1 LVVGILAVF
10 AFIPSHS
17 SMRTYPSSCPTSSCR
32 AQATTK
38 CSTSSGTPEELLL
51 EAITALRSDDQ
62 EKARSRLAQATA
74 ALKPGEATD
83 EQIAL
88 MDLVA
93 SRCEV
98 EVPTVKLSATV
109 AAKQRIKAQKKI
121 RSRLPNPGAV
131 SGSSLVLPGT
141 PSMAEAVAAAALKQR
156 KNALAASAVFEAEQA
171 KAEVTAAQAAEEV
184 AGAKAAVE
192 VPAAKFVEDADA
204 TEVME
209 EAEFAEAA
217 EVAAAETAVA
227 VAADP
232 SVFIPS
238 CPDGFEWG
246 STF

>member
-1 LVVGILAVF
+1 
-10 AFIPSHS
+10 
-17 SMRTYPSSCPTSSCR
+17 MR
-32 AQATTK
+32 ATTK
-38 CSTSSGTPEELLL
+38 CSTSGGTPEELLL
-51 EAITALRSDDQ
+51 EAITALRSDDR

-98 EVPTVKLSATV
+98 AVPTVKLSATV
-109 AAKQRIKAQKKI
+109 AAKQRMKAQKKI
-121 RSRLPNPGAV
+121 RSRLPGLGVVP
-131 SGSSLVLPGT
+131 GSSLVLPGT

-171 KAEVTAAQAAEEV
+171 KAEVTAAKAAEEV

-192 VPAAKFVEDADA
+192 LPAANVAEEADA
-204 TEVME
+204 AEATE
-209 EAEFAEAA
+209 EAEFTKAAEAA
-217 EVAAAETAVA
+217 AAEAAVA
-227 VAADP
+227 VAPVAAEP
-232 SVFIPS
+232 SVFIPSS